1 MPSPRETLNRYID
14 GATDVLSRTIVAFQ
28 REAERERQLRDAQ
41 FAVRMAELGSKIQTV
56 EELERRLADRL
67 TTIKDGNDGR
77 SVGIDDVRPVVK
89 EYVEHV
95 LAGWD
100 RPKDGASVTVDDVE
114 PVLRDMVEA
123 AVARIP
129 APKDGEPGK
138 DGASVDLELVRQW
151 IADAVALIP
160 PAPAGKDADPEMVAS
175 LVGEKVR
182 EAVDA
187 LPPPEK
193 GEKGD
198 KGDPGPAGSLPLV
211 EVWQDRVY
219 YQGEVCSLGGAVFQ
233 ACKDTGKEPGHP
245 DWRCIV
251 ERGTDGADGDKG
263 DPGPAGKQGKAG
275 PRGERG
281 AGAVRSRLSE
291 DGQHMIT
298 NFSDGSEVVC
308 DLYPVFSRIA

>member
-1 MPSPRETLNRYID
+1 
-14 GATDVLSRTIVAFQ
+14 
-28 REAERERQLRDAQ
+28 
-41 FAVRMAELGSKIQTV
+41 MAELGSKIQSV
-56 EELERRLADRL
+56 EELERRLAERL
-67 TTIKDGNDGR
+67 TTIKDGRDGTDGR
-77 SVGIDDVRPVVK
+77 SVDIDDVRPVVK
-89 EYVEHV
+89 EYVESV

-129 APKDGEPGK
+129 APKDGK
-138 DGASVDLELVRQW
+138 DGTSVDPELVRQW

-160 PAPAGKDADPEMVAS
+160 PAPAGKDADPDMVAA

-187 LPPPEK
+187 LPRPEK

-198 KGDPGPAGSLPLV
+198 KGDAGPAGSLPIV
-211 EVWQDRVY
+211 DEWQDRVY
-219 YQGEVCSLGGAVFQ
+219 YQGEVCSLDGAVYQ
-233 ACKDTGKEPGHP
+233 ASKDTGKEPGHS

-251 ERGTDGADGDKG
+251 QRGVDGADGKE
-263 DPGPAGKQGKAG
+263 GKQGLQGKQGRAG

-281 AGAVRSRLSE
+281 AGAVRSWLSE
-291 DGQHMIT
+291 DGQHFIT
-298 NFSDGSEVVC
+298 KFSDGSEVVC
-308 DLYPVFSRIA
+308 DMYPVFSKVV